1 MSTQDNAEKLA
12 AEILPEV
19 QQIMDAMSV
28 LFHGFDMLAVGYALL
43 SLHAQ
48 WIAKHCAETGH
59 DTEEVLAGAVEAM
72 RRQIND
78 SQ

>member
-1 MSTQDNAEKLA
+1 MSTQHDAEKLA
-12 AEILPEV
+12 GEILPEV
-19 QQIMDAMSV
+19 QQVMDAMSV

-43 SLHAQ
+43 SMHAQ
-48 WIAKHCAETGH
+48 WIAKHCAETAH

-72 RRQIND
+72 RRQIHD